1 MRPNPETFSSAGD
14 APRLPRVDLYGPVH
28 KGLRWALTTLLT
40 RMGATDFAAGARV
53 PELLDDLDGVLYL
66 CASHVEHED
75 RHIHPVIERKRPG
88 RTAALVAEHRAHD
101 ADIAE
106 LRGLAQELATG
117 PETAR
122 SATGRALYLRFS
134 SFVAETLGHMLE
146 EELVIEPLLEQ
157 LCTEAELAAIH
168 HELLASIGPD
178 EMLAFTRVMVPA
190 NGIDV
195 RVAML
200 SGAKATMPAEAF
212 VEVLRACKPTLAD
225 HEWRELVSRLGVA
238 A

>member
-1 MRPNPETFSSAGD
+1 MRPNAETAD

-28 KGLRWALTTLLT
+28 KGLRWALTTLLG
-40 RMGATDFAAGARV
+40 RMGATDFAAGAKV

-66 CASHVEHED
+66 CASHVEHEE
-75 RHIHPVIERKRPG
+75 RHLHPAIERRCPG
-88 RTAALVAEHRAHD
+88 RTADLAAEHRTHD
-101 ADIAE
+101 RDMAE
-106 LRGLAQELATG
+106 LRALAQALVTG
-117 PETAR
+117 PAT
-122 SATGRALYLRFS
+122 SWPATGRALYLRFS
-134 SFVAETLGHMLE
+134 RFVADTLDHMLE
-146 EELVIEPLLEQ
+146 EELVVEPLLEQ
-157 LCTEAELAAIH
+157 LYTQKELEALH

-200 SGAKATMPAEAF
+200 SGARAAMPAAAF
-212 VEVLRACKPTLAD
+212 VEVLRACRPALAD
-225 HEWRELVSRLGVA
+225 DEWRELVARLDVA